1 MGLSRPAPRPGL
13 FRRLRGDRRGVS
25 AVEFAMLAPVIISL
39 YFGLAEVCQ
48 GFMAQKRAGHAAAMV
63 GDLVAQRD
71 VITSDEIDDA
81 FEIGDLIMKPFPS
94 TTLNI
99 RVSSVTRGND
109 DVNRVDWSRGSGMAA
124 RAVGTTV
131 ILPAGVVERGQSVVF
146 AESTYDYDSPVD
158 YLMPT
163 ITRYSH
169 SFYLRPRL
177 VDRISYSD

>member
-109 DVNRVDWSRGSGMAA
+109 DVNRVDWSRGSGMTA
-124 RAVGTTV
+124 RTTGSSITVPDGLINVGES
-131 ILPAGVVERGQSVVF
+131 VVVQSVIY
-146 AESTYDYDSPVD
+146 AMMKRDQAAATPA
-158 YLMPT
+158 PAN
-163 ITRYSH
+163 
-169 SFYLRPRL
+169 
-177 VDRISYSD
+177 

>member
-25 AVEFAMLAPVIISL
+25 AVKFAMLAPVIISL

-94 TTLNI
+94 TTLSI

-124 RAVGTTV
+124 RATGTTV
-131 ILPAGVVERGQSVVF
+131 ILPAGLVERGQSVVF